1 MSEQQRHEKQEKGV
15 EEKDEKSWDEKW
27 RRDPLSALVW
37 AAILIWA
44 GSALLAENLGLLVSL
59 ERVEGWD
66 LILIGAGLI
75 VLLEVAVRLLVPDY
89 RRPVGGTA
97 ALGLILL
104 AIGLGGLVD
113 SIGPALLIAIGVGA
127 LLRGLIRGR

>member
-1 MSEQQRHEKQEKGV
+1 
-15 EEKDEKSWDEKW
+15 
-27 RRDPLSALVW
+27 VW

-44 GSALLAENLGLLVSL
+44 GLALLAENLGLLVSL

-66 LILIGAGLI
+66 LILTGAGLI
-75 VLLEVAVRLLVPDY
+75 VLLEAVIRLLVPDY

-97 ALGLILL
+97 TLGLILL

-113 SIGPALLIAIGVGA
+113 AVGPALLIAIGVGV